1 MQEGCRRDHVI
12 KKWFPSISI
21 NKFTELTA
29 LGTADKIN
37 RWLFA
42 EMYFILIFFM
52 ENSNL
57 LKEEKTPHSAVVEA
71 FLQKH
76 F

>member
-1 MQEGCRRDHVI
+1 MIPQYLH
-12 KKWFPSISI
+12 
-21 NKFTELTA
+21 NLTA

-37 RWLFA
+37 QWLFA

-57 LKEEKTPHSAVVEA
+57 SKEEKNPLIA
-71 FLQKH
+71 Q
-76 F
+76 